1 MGMYFYYRA
10 VLCFECPGFVCVLLG
25 VQSGNCNIMNC
36 LADAAAPGS
45 LTDPSSRG
53 GRVLSVPQRKGTL
66 PNAHIIYLYLWPH
79 SKMRFTPFLSGKCS
93 GLAIS
98 FSLSFNP
105 NPKPK
110 PYAFPLS
117 MPNCCSAP
125 PPPWCCPRIIY
136 LYLWPHSKMRFTP
149 FLSGKLNPVEPK
161 TELHFGITT
170 FAPKMDHR
178 FGITMAAA
186 SSSRARS
193 APTPPSLN
201 RSSRRAPITPLNTA
215 GQGRARPGS
224 VLSAARRIGDATAA
238 RNGRASVAP
247 AIVVP
252 DASAAAAAERH
263 QRALARLIDPLLE
276 AGGGGGEDGDM
287 APETT
292 AFNNL
297 ALSAQ
302 LPQHPPLSMLLRDE
316 DTGAALKSLPR
327 FGGARGAHR
336 ALPAYKALARE
347 KLRVASAAQQ
357 RAMGAHR
364 MHNMLRTYASCFS
377 SLLFSAYRT
386 GIVSDALMVAGDHA
400 SIYKLLVNVFSLPAI
415 RHHCRSIEAAA
426 ELRAVKA
433 SSLHVHYTHASM
445 LSNLADSAST
455 TLMGADAAAA
465 SAAGVREL
473 LAAKARLQRR
483 DSRIAARQSN
493 TLAAA
498 VAACGT
504 VPSPAALEALRC
516 HAEAVVI
523 SFGAQVADLPAP
535 FGASVGEATEAVL
548 AVALALGIKRGL
560 RLGDLQSLTFAALE
574 PAVCARGTARRRR
587 ARAQHFLLS
596 FNSAAGKVS
605 SGSGSGFDDGAAG
618 TTAKRSARDR
628 AAASSGSAAAGP
640 PGVGVTHI
648 SSDHLKCTIEPQ

>member
-1 MGMYFYYRA
+1 M
-10 VLCFECPGFVCVLLG
+10 V
-25 VQSGNCNIMNC
+25 
-36 LADAAAPGS
+36 
-45 LTDPSSRG
+45 
-53 GRVLSVPQRKGTL
+53 
-66 PNAHIIYLYLWPH
+66 
-79 SKMRFTPFLSGKCS
+79 
-93 GLAIS
+93 
-98 FSLSFNP
+98 
-105 NPKPK
+105 
-110 PYAFPLS
+110 
-117 MPNCCSAP
+117 
-125 PPPWCCPRIIY
+125 
-136 LYLWPHSKMRFTP
+136 
-149 FLSGKLNPVEPK
+149 
-161 TELHFGITT
+161 
-170 FAPKMDHR
+170 
-178 FGITMAAA
+178 
-186 SSSRARS
+186 
-193 APTPPSLN
+193 
-201 RSSRRAPITPLNTA
+201 
-215 GQGRARPGS
+215 
-224 VLSAARRIGDATAA
+224 
-238 RNGRASVAP
+238 P

-252 DASAAAAAERH
+252 DASAAAAEARR
-263 QRALARLIDPLLE
+263 QRALQRLIDPLLE

-297 ALSAQ
+297 AASAQ
-302 LPQHPPLSMLLRDE
+302 LPKHPPLSMLLRDE
-316 DTGAALKSLPR
+316 DTGGAALRSLPR

-357 RAMGAHR
+357 RAMGATR
-364 MHNMLRTYASCFS
+364 MHNMLRAYASCFS

-386 GIVSDALMVAGDHA
+386 GIVSDALMVAGDNA

-455 TLMGADAAAA
+455 TLMGADTAAA

-483 DSRIAARQSN
+483 DSRIAARHSN

-523 SFGAQVADLPAP
+523 SFGAQVASLPAP

-605 SGSGSGFDDGAAG
+605 SGSGSGFDDGAADVISKELHCALEQLYG
-618 TTAKRSARDR
+618 WLSPATPPFAPETVPLLADVSLLYASADNGPPELSAPPLSHRALLDSASGAAGAAEQWLVDRYNATPIRALPDAPLLAALRAATSGSTPVWTISRWPALRDISWRWLRRFILTAR
-628 AAASSGSAAAGP
+628 AAAWANQRQFCGVAVDASTAGAAAMIIAEDAGTSVSQLHQHYIIGTFP
-640 PGVGVTHI
+640 RRA
-648 SSDHLKCTIEPQ
+648 SSANACAQSEEDSEEETLSERQSGGKQRVSCSRPTWCGSHTYFE